1 MNNLEIK
8 RPSGIYKVVATK
20 KEMDALVERGILATV
35 VTHELTMME
44 LINSNKGELGFS
56 VNGTFVYS
64 TQEVY
69 EFLKELK
76 EFSKNQKW
84 FRALS
89 TPMPKLAYFEEK
101 ESIELSFNDKIQ
113 SRGREK
119 ICILQTKNFATLFT
133 GSSISGLCVVTSSEY
148 EKNGKW
154 SNTTYK
160 LTLAAGV
167 KMSVV
172 AEGFESGMYSSDLSD
187 FQNIVKSFGLECNL
201 SASRQFIQ
209 GFFPE
214 YWEKH
219 RSIASKIEA
228 LENSIEV
235 DTIEYQFESYRVSKK
250 KGYNRLIIDG
260 EVWDSIKNPIASKV
274 IILSNHSESYKLLLP
289 ANAVID
295 EECEGSLH
303 FNQKTMCYQVDAPDE
318 DSLPSEDSPFFGL
331 FDALK

>member
-8 RPSGIYKVVATK
+8 RPSGIYKVVSTK
-20 KEMDALVERGILATV
+20 KEMDVLVEEGIPATR

-44 LINSNKGELGFS
+44 LIGSNKGELGFS

-64 TQEVY
+64 TQDVY
-69 EFLKELK
+69 EFLREIKELPQT
-76 EFSKNQKW
+76 KNW

-89 TPMPKLAYFEEK
+89 TPMPKLAYFEGEETK
-101 ESIELSFNDKIQ
+101 EVSFNDKIQ

-172 AEGFESGMYSSDLSD
+172 AEGFESGMYCSDLSD
-187 FQNIVKSFGLECNL
+187 FQKIVKSFGLECNL
-201 SASRQFIQ
+201 SASRLFIQ
-209 GFFPE
+209 GFFPK

-219 RSIASKIEA
+219 RSIASKIEE

-235 DTIEYQFESYRVSKK
+235 DTIEYHFESYRVSKK
-250 KGYNRLIIDG
+250 NGYNRLIVDG
-260 EVWDSIKNPIASKV
+260 EVFDSIKNPISSKV
-274 IILSNHSESYKLLLP
+274 IVLSNHNESYKLLLP

-295 EECEGSLH
+295 EECEGDLY
-303 FNQKTMCYQVDAPDE
+303 FNQKTMCYQVDAPNE
-318 DSLPSEDSPFFGL
+318 DSLPSEDSPFFGM